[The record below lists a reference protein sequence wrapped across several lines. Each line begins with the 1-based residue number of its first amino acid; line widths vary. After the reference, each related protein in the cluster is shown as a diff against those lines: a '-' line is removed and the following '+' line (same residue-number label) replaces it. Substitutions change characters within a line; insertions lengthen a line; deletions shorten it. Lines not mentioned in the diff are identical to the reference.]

1 MEFDVVG
8 TASQGTALDVFGSSS
23 TARGGRSVR
32 TNGKLAWV
40 SKTVATFQG
49 DSSAVPV
56 VPPLIP
62 DDLEATWAVRW
73 ECHAEGCVQEEC
85 LGQSQAST
93 LQVRSTRWLEVK
105 REATWVEQCGERE
118 EWIAQVDRY
127 TGQERQTTGG
137 DAPLFSIFAGANP
150 GPENRSIDLLDRR
163 LSLWC
168 TDKRTK
174 EVEQGKGWTV
184 VFEGEAC
191 YDRQSGVLATM
202 QYLKRWL
209 FTGDFE
215 GKTYDRQYFGD
226 YEVYQQIL
234 TGQVMRRLAAID
246 TVKSTDRALSGET
259 VAYANRPWHRARAC
273 FSVELVGM
281 RPSLRTAR
289 RPPKPE
295 HCQSSR

>member
-8 TASQGTALDVFGSSS
+8 TASQGTALDVFGSNSD
-23 TARGGRSVR
+23 R
-32 TNGKLAWV
+32 TWWQVCCVNGKPGWV
-40 SKTVATFQG
+40 SQVVAAFQG
-49 DSSAVPV
+49 DSSTVPIV
-56 VPPLIP
+56 SPLMP

-85 LGQSQAST
+85 LGESQANT
-93 LQVRSTRWLEVK
+93 LQVRSIRWLEVK
-105 REATWVEQCGERE
+105 REATWVEECGERE

-127 TGQERQTTGG
+127 TGQEQQAQGG
-137 DAPLFSIFAGANP
+137 DAPLFNIFAGVNP

-191 YDRQSGVLATM
+191 YDRQSGVLTTM
-202 QYLKRWL
+202 QYVKRWL
-209 FTGDFE
+209 FSGDFE
-215 GKTYDRQYFGD
+215 GKSYDRQYFGD

-234 TGQVMRRLAAID
+234 TGTNAP
-246 TVKSTDRALSGET
+246 LSGD
-259 VAYANRPWHRARAC
+259 
-273 FSVELVGM
+273 
-281 RPSLRTAR
+281 
-289 RPPKPE
+289 
-295 HCQSSR
+295 